1 MAERGPT
8 NVLLRTSRGGDGTR
22 VSYVELFYDLVFV
35 FAITQIA
42 HGLVAQQDLAAL
54 GQTLLLT
61 AAMWWLWVE
70 TAWLTNWLNPDHPAV
85 RSMLFALMLL
95 GLVIASAIPEA
106 FGDKA
111 ALFAVSFA
119 VSLVGR
125 GVFAVLAFRRSR
137 PDHVRNFLRLT
148 IWSATASV
156 FWIAG
161 GFGAEELRPWLWC
174 IALAINMLAPVVRF
188 RVPVLD
194 ASPPETWDVA
204 GEHLAERVSLFVI
217 IVLGEAIILTGVAFA
232 AVPLDLMG
240 ALAFLAAF
248 TSTVLMWLLYFNHAQ
263 AGGSRYIRDSATPGM
278 VARLAYT
285 FVPVLLVIGI
295 LLTAVADELVL
306 LDPFGGGTSG
316 SSMFTAALICGAP
329 ATYLVG
335 NAVFDRAIGRP
346 WMRAHLVGAA
356 SWWSSSRRSPCS
368 RRSR

>member
-1 MAERGPT
+1 MAERGPR
-8 NVLLRTSRGGDGTR
+8 NVLLRPSRGGDGTR

-42 HGLVAQQDLAAL
+42 HDLVAQQDLATL

-85 RSMLFALMLL
+85 RRMLFVLMLL

-161 GFGAEELRPWLWC
+161 GFGTVEARASRGRGNPRGPRRDLR
-174 IALAINMLAPVVRF
+174 R
-188 RVPVLD
+188 
-194 ASPPETWDVA
+194 
-204 GEHLAERVSLFVI
+204 
-217 IVLGEAIILTGVAFA
+217 
-232 AVPLDLMG
+232 
-240 ALAFLAAF
+240 
-248 TSTVLMWLLYFNHAQ
+248 
-263 AGGSRYIRDSATPGM
+263 
-278 VARLAYT
+278 
-285 FVPVLLVIGI
+285 
-295 LLTAVADELVL
+295 
-306 LDPFGGGTSG
+306 
-316 SSMFTAALICGAP
+316 AP
-329 ATYLVG
+329 ADRVELDREPRAAPRGRRRGSCRPTG
-335 NAVFDRAIGRP
+335 HARGCAV
-346 WMRAHLVGAA
+346 W
-356 SWWSSSRRSPCS
+356 
-368 RRSR
+368 